1 MLNSLKTLINQVVE
15 QRQLIV
21 TLSKREIATQYIGS
35 LLGMVWA
42 FIHPLIMILVFWFI
56 FSIGF
61 RVQPKNDVPFV
72 VWLTAGMAPWFYF
85 SNILTGSTSVIV
97 ANANLVKKTLFPSEI
112 LPIVKSISGLV
123 THVFFLLILLALMFF
138 QQLELSFYYFQSI
151 YYLFC
156 LLVFVLGLSW
166 LLAACNVFIRD
177 VAHLVAIIV
186 QVGFWATPI
195 FWDINIM
202 PEKVRFFLKLNPVY
216 YFVQGYRESFIFFI
230 PFWKHPYQTLYF
242 WIVTI
247 SLFVGG
253 IYVFKRLQPQFADV
267 L

>member
-1 MLNSLKTLINQVVE
+1 MLNSLKELIQQIVG
-15 QRQLIV
+15 QRQLIFS
-21 TLSKREIATQYIGS
+21 LSNREIASQYIGS
-35 LLGMVWA
+35 LLGIVWA

-56 FSIGF
+56 FSVGF
-61 RVQPKNDVPFV
+61 RVRPTNDVPFV

-85 SNILTGSTSVIV
+85 STVLTGATSVV
-97 ANANLVKKTLFPSEI
+97 VGNANLVKKTLFPSEI
-112 LPIVKSISGLV
+112 LPIVKCISGLV
-123 THVFFLLILLALMFF
+123 THVFFVIILMALIFL
-138 QQLELSFYYFQSI
+138 QQLDLTFYFFQSI

-156 LLVFVLGLSW
+156 MLALVLGLSW

-202 PEKVRFFLKLNPVY
+202 PQKVQQILKLNPVY
-216 YFVQGYRESFIFFI
+216 YFVQGYRESFIYFI

-242 WIVTI
+242 WVVTL
-247 SLFVGG
+247 SLFIIGA
-253 IYVFKRLQPQFADV
+253 YVFKRLQPQFADV